1 MTWQELGG
9 ISPVF
14 YTHDHRF
21 GFQKVGMYWS
31 LYDGISGEFIQ
42 GFRSFT
48 AMVEYIIGKMMEQ

>member
-1 MTWQELGG
+1 
-9 ISPVF
+9 VF
-14 YTHDHRF
+14 YTNDHRF

-42 GFRSFT
+42 EFRSFT